1 MDIADPADLD
11 FICHEIYFRQKIT
24 LVHKEAPPMIPPIIS
39 IAGKSNAGKT
49 TFVVKLITELT
60 QRGYRIGSVK
70 HTHHDINLDQKGKD
84 SWRHKQAGA
93 KTTLLVTDQHI
104 AMVKDDPRPD
114 IEKMQSYLSD
124 MDLILAEGFKRQPLP
139 KIEIF
144 RMDGPH
150 DHPLFLD
157 HPDLIALV
165 TDMTLTLSVPVFGL
179 NDIESMATFVQERY
193 LNHP

>member
-1 MDIADPADLD
+1 
-11 FICHEIYFRQKIT
+11 
-24 LVHKEAPPMIPPIIS
+24 MIPPIIS

-60 QRGYRIGSVK
+60 QRGYRVGSVK
-70 HTHHDINLDQKGKD
+70 HTHHHIDLDQKGKD

-93 KTTLLVTDQHI
+93 KTTLLVTNQHI
-104 AMVKDDPRPD
+104 AMVKDDLRPD
-114 IEKMQSYLSD
+114 IEKMRSYLSD

-139 KIEIF
+139 KIEVF
-144 RMDGPH
+144 RTDGPH

-165 TDMTLTLSVPVFGL
+165 TDGNFTPSIPVFGL
-179 NDIESMATFVQERY
+179 DDISQIASFIQDRY
-193 LNHP
+193 LNCT

>member
-1 MDIADPADLD
+1 
-11 FICHEIYFRQKIT
+11 
-24 LVHKEAPPMIPPIIS
+24 MIPPIIS

-49 TFVVKLITELT
+49 TFAVKLIAELT
-60 QRGYRIGSVK
+60 RKGYRIGSVK
-70 HTHHDINLDQKGKD
+70 HTHHDIDLDQKGKD

-93 KTTLLVTDQHI
+93 KTTLVVTDQQI
-104 AMVKDDPRPD
+104 AMVKDDIRPD
-114 IEKMQSYLSD
+114 IEKMRSYLSD

-139 KIEIF
+139 KIEVF

-165 TDMTLTLSVPVFGL
+165 TDAKFISSVPIFGL
-179 NDIESMATFVQERY
+179 DDIRQIALFIQDRY
-193 LNHP
+193 LNRT

>member
-1 MDIADPADLD
+1 
-11 FICHEIYFRQKIT
+11 
-24 LVHKEAPPMIPPIIS
+24 MIPPIVS

-49 TFVVKLITELT
+49 TFAVKLITELT
-60 QRGYRIGSVK
+60 QRGYRVGSVK
-70 HTHHDINLDQKGKD
+70 HTHHDIDLDRRGKD

-93 KTTLLVTDQHI
+93 KTTLLVTDQQV

-114 IEKMQSYLSD
+114 IEKMRSYLSD

-139 KIEIF
+139 KIEVF
-144 RMDGPH
+144 RTGGPR

-165 TDMTLTLSVPVFGL
+165 TDAAFTPRTPVFGL
-179 NDIESMATFVQERY
+179 TDIGAVATFIQKRY

>member
-1 MDIADPADLD
+1 
-11 FICHEIYFRQKIT
+11 
-24 LVHKEAPPMIPPIIS
+24 MIPPIIS

-49 TFVVKLITELT
+49 TFAVKLITELT

-70 HTHHDINLDQKGKD
+70 HTHHDIDLDQKGKD

-139 KIEIF
+139 KIEVF